1 MELFTYEDMKKID
14 RKELGNMI
22 PLELFRSVRLI
33 GMYQGLPM
41 NGKNTTIAV
50 GRKIGSTLP
59 VSKID
64 EVLSHFEEL
73 RIGIPTIIDSKDDE
87 YLVKIDDCFCKGLPA
102 HPGNK
107 VCDLE
112 GAILEGAISRFYDG
126 RVMVHEE
133 KCNVN
138 GDSCCEYRI
147 KLL

>member
-1 MELFTYEDMKKID
+1 MDLFTYEDMKKIN
-14 RKELGNMI
+14 RKKLGNQI

-50 GRKIGSTLP
+50 GRKIGQSLP

-64 EVLSHFEEL
+64 DVLSHFEEL
-73 RIGIPTIIDSKDDE
+73 KIGIPTVLESNDNE

-112 GAILEGAISRFYDG
+112 GAILEGAISSFYDG

-138 GDSCCEYRI
+138 GDSHCEYRI